1 MNINNLF
8 GELHNILA
16 AIVSLGTISVT
27 GCKFINNIY
36 CVFKKDIE
44 ERAELSNKINVIFN
58 EVTPNHGSSL
68 KDKVD
73 KIEKCI
79 ISNQKVIEMIGD
91 RQKWILDKQQIPIFE
106 SDGEGMCIWANDAYL
121 ELLKRDSTEVM
132 GNGWRNF
139 IHQDDRE
146 KVVNEWENAIKEN
159 RSSQSMYRMVDKDGK
174 VYNVECYATKHPNN
188 GYSGNIKI
196 K

>member
-27 GCKFINNIY
+27 GFKFINNIY

>member
-27 GCKFINNIY
+27 GFKFINNIY
-36 CVFKKDIE
+36 FVFKKDIE

-106 SDGEGMCIWANDAYL
+106 SDSEGMCVWANDAYL

-146 KVVNEWENAIKEN
+146 KVVNEWENAVKEN